1 MIIKENKVWYKKTK
15 SLKYFVAIF
24 IPLMI
29 ILVSALF
36 IVNNW
41 KIKKDKQIIME
52 RENSIGKITKLNIQ
66 TIFTSVTT
74 DLKGI
79 KDSVE
84 LNNYVDNPTKQT
96 LFELNKMLMRFSKN
110 KTFYDQL
117 RLINIKGMEIS
128 RVNYN
133 DGNVYI
139 VQENQ
144 LQSKKNE
151 EYFKGTSNL
160 KPDEIYVSKFDLNV
174 EKGKIEEPIKPT
186 IRFGVPILSSNGEKS
201 GVLIFNYSGQNVLDI
216 INKNV
221 KQLNKFNIEL
231 INSDGFFL
239 RSIDE
244 KNNWGFMYK
253 GKDAL
258 SFKSENKD
266 MWDIV
271 RHNES
276 GQLEIK
282 SNIYYYD
289 TIYPLSNI
297 IDKKD
302 PNFNASIGYSYWKTI
317 ISYPS
322 EEFGFIKSLRA
333 NGFLSVG
340 YIFLIIVLLCSAIIT
355 YIISKRQEELKRIKA
370 AGNVFDNS
378 KEAILVTDSET
389 HITYVNKAFLHI
401 TGYKETEILGVK
413 TSAFKSGKHDVEF
426 YKNMWK
432 TIKIY
437 GNWQG
442 EIWDR
447 KKNGEFYPKWL
458 KILQIKGD
466 NDKDMQYVG
475 IFEDLTLLKEK
486 EKSIN
491 ILKNYDRL
499 TSLPNL
505 SLMKQLISE
514 KINSNSNSNDYK
526 YSLVSLTITNYDI
539 VKAGLGLKKADGLI
553 ITSLKTINSHMKD
566 NFIIGSPGKNEF
578 MILLEDDKNE
588 NNILEFSSN
597 VLEFSSNILN
607 DFKNSFVIDGQ
618 EIYVQ
623 LAMGVASFDNYLDTV
638 ELIIENAN
646 LAKLYAAEQVESNVQ
661 YYTDD
666 LKDKYLEDIKMKHLL
681 RGALDKGEL
690 YLTYQPQVDLVT
702 VQIVGAEA
710 LIRWKSPELGNISPV
725 KFIPI
730 AEKTGLI
737 LPIGQWVL
745 DESLRQ
751 NKKWRDEKLK
761 PILMAVN
768 ISPVQFKKVDV
779 FKIIQD
785 TLKKYDLLGESL
797 EIEVTE
803 GLLLGNDPDIMAQ
816 LGSINNI
823 GVKLAM
829 DDFGTGYSSLSYLR
843 KFKFDKIKIDREFV
857 KDYPGNDDGTI
868 AKTIINLSKSL
879 GIKVI
884 AEGAE
889 TRQQINFLKENEC
902 DEIQGFYYSPPVLPD
917 EFEKLLR
924 KGDFNKN

>member
-1 MIIKENKVWYKKTK
+1 MIKNKNTTWYKKTK
-15 SLKYFVAIF
+15 SLKYFAVIF
-24 IPLMI
+24 LPLLV
-29 ILVSALF
+29 ILISSLF

-41 KIKKDKQIIME
+41 QIKKDKQILLE

-66 TIFTSVTT
+66 TIFNSVTT
-74 DLKGI
+74 DLKDI
-79 KDSVE
+79 KDSAE
-84 LNNYVDNPTKQT
+84 LNNYVNNPTEKNLT
-96 LFELNKMLMRFSKN
+96 ELNKMFMKFSKN
-110 KTFYDQL
+110 KIFYDQL
-117 RLINIKGMEIS
+117 RLINTEGMEIA

-133 DGNVYI
+133 AGNVYI
-139 VQENQ
+139 TSGNQ
-144 LQSKKNE
+144 LQNKKNE

-160 KPDEIYVSKFDLNV
+160 KPQEVYISQFDLNV
-174 EKGKIEEPIKPT
+174 ENGKIEEPIKPT

-253 GKDAL
+253 GKEKI
-258 SFKSENKD
+258 SFKSENND
-266 MWDIV
+266 IWDIT
-271 RHNES
+271 RHNER
-276 GQLEIK
+276 GQLENK
-282 SNIYYYD
+282 NNIYYYD

-297 IDKKD
+297 RDKKD
-302 PNFNASIGYSYWKTI
+302 PNFTTSIGYPYWKTI

-322 EEFGFIKSLRA
+322 EEFSFIKSLRA
-333 NGFLSVG
+333 NGFLGVG
-340 YIFLIIVLLCSAIIT
+340 YIFFIIVLLCSSIIT
-355 YIISKRQEELKRIKA
+355 VIISKRQEELKRIKA

-378 KEAILVTDSET
+378 KEAILVTDAQT
-389 HITYVNKAFLHI
+389 RITYVNKAFLHI
-401 TGYKETEILGVK
+401 TGYSETEILGVK
-413 TSAFKSGKHDVEF
+413 TSAFKSGKHGDEF
-426 YKNMWK
+426 YKNMWE

-447 KKNGEFYPKWL
+447 KKNGKFYPKWL

-466 NDKDMQYVG
+466 NDKDIQYVG
-475 IFEDLTLLKEK
+475 IFEDLTILKEK

-491 ILKNYDRL
+491 TLKNYDRL
-499 TSLPNL
+499 TALPNL
-505 SLMKQLISE
+505 SLMKLLISD
-514 KINSNSNSNDYK
+514 KINRNSNSNDYK

-553 ITSLKTINSHMKD
+553 ITSLKTINHHMKD
-566 NFIIGSPGKNEF
+566 NFIIGSPEKNEF
-578 MILLEDDKNE
+578 MILLECDKNDNNILE
-588 NNILEFSSN
+588 FSSNILEFSSN
-597 VLEFSSNILN
+597 VLNG
-607 DFKNSFVIDGQ
+607 FKNSFTIDGQ

-623 LAMGVASFDNYLDTV
+623 LAMGIASFDNHLDTV
-638 ELIIENAN
+638 DLIIENAN
-646 LAKLYAAEQVESNVQ
+646 LAKLYAAEQNESNVQ
-661 YYTDD
+661 FYTDD
-666 LKDKYLEDIKMKHLL
+666 LKEKYLEDIKMKHLL

-690 YLTYQPQVDLVT
+690 YLTYQPQVDLT
-702 VQIVGAEA
+702 TEQIVGAEA
-710 LIRWKSPELGNISPV
+710 LLRWKSPELGIISPV

-737 LPIGQWVL
+737 LQIGEWVL
-745 DESLRQ
+745 DEALRQ
-751 NKKWRDEKLK
+751 NKKWRNEKLK

-768 ISPVQFKKVDV
+768 ISPVQFKKTDV

-803 GLLLGNDPDIMAQ
+803 GLLLGNDPDIMEQ
-816 LGSINNI
+816 LGNINNI

-879 GIKVI
+879 KIKVI

-889 TRQQINFLKENEC
+889 TKNQINFLKENEC
-902 DEIQGFYYSPPVLPD
+902 DEIQGFYYSPPVIPK

-924 KGDFNKN
+924 KDNFNKN

>member
-1 MIIKENKVWYKKTK
+1 MIKKKNKVWYKKTK
-15 SLKYFVAIF
+15 SLKYFVVIF
-24 IPLMI
+24 LPLMI

-36 IVNNW
+36 TVNNW

-84 LNNYVDNPTKQT
+84 LNNYVDNPTKKNLT
-96 LFELNKMLMRFSKN
+96 ELNKMLMRFSKN
-110 KTFYDQL
+110 KIFYDQL
-117 RLINIKGMEIS
+117 RLIDIKGMEIA

-133 DGNVYI
+133 EGNVYI
-139 VQENQ
+139 TSENQ
-144 LQSKKNE
+144 LKNKKNE

-186 IRFGVPILSSNGEKS
+186 IRFGLPISSSEGEKS

-253 GKDAL
+253 GKEAL

-266 MWDIV
+266 MWDIT
-271 RHNES
+271 RHNER
-276 GQLEIK
+276 GQLENK
-282 SNIYYYD
+282 NDIYYYD

-297 IDKKD
+297 RDKKD
-302 PNFNASIGYSYWKTI
+302 PNFTRSIGYPYWKTI

-322 EEFGFIKSLRA
+322 EEFSFIKSLRA
-333 NGFLSVG
+333 NGFLGVG
-340 YIFLIIVLLCSAIIT
+340 YIFLIIVLLCSSLIT
-355 YIISKRQEELKRIKA
+355 YILSKRQEELKRIKA
-370 AGNVFDNS
+370 ASNVFDNS

-413 TSAFKSGKHDVEF
+413 TSAFKSGKHDVNF

-437 GNWQG
+437 GNWHG

-466 NDKDMQYVG
+466 NDKEIQYVG

-553 ITSLKTINSHMKD
+553 ITSLKIINSHMKD

-607 DFKNSFVIDGQ
+607 GFKNSFVIDDQ

-623 LAMGVASFDNYLDTV
+623 IAMGVASFDNYLDTV

-646 LAKLYAAEQVESNVQ
+646 LAKLYAAEQAESNVQ
-661 YYTDD
+661 FYKDD
-666 LKDKYLEDIKMKHLL
+666 LKERYLEDIKMKHLL
-681 RGALDKGEL
+681 RGALDNGEL

-702 VQIVGAEA
+702 EQIVGAEA

-737 LPIGQWVL
+737 LPIGEWVL
-745 DESLRQ
+745 DEALRQ
-751 NKKWRDEKLK
+751 NKKWRRDKLK

-779 FKIIQD
+779 FKITQD

-803 GLLLGNDPDIMAQ
+803 GLLLGNDPDIMEQ
-816 LGSINNI
+816 LGNIDKI

-889 TRQQINFLKENEC
+889 TKHQIDFLKENEC
-902 DEIQGFYYSPPVLPD
+902 DQIQGFYYSPPVLPE
-917 EFEKLLR
+917 EFEKLLKKDR
-924 KGDFNKN
+924 F